1 MCIRD
6 RTYPKQPR
14 QKITPLPE
22 REQLLNSRQARIVP
36 CPLCRQPGAVESW
49 YPQGDVYYGVFRC
62 ENHGLFPVRMSV
74 VHREDGSW
82 QGRRVVP
89 PLTDPERAAFAA
101 ARENE
106 PFHCTRE
113 KAKRRRRHRK
123 AK

>member
-1 MCIRD
+1 
-6 RTYPKQPR
+6 
-14 QKITPLPE
+14 
-22 REQLLNSRQARIVP
+22 
-36 CPLCRQPGAVESW
+36 
-49 YPQGDVYYGVFRC
+49 
-62 ENHGLFPVRMSV
+62 MSV

-123 AK
+123 TK